1 MKQEWTGSSVYM
13 DYHLGTPRGN
23 WKRLVG
29 GDNQESPMIWPPTGN
44 ISILMKM
51 WPSFYSWTGESQ
63 GTFRL
68 HLEGSRMFEMT
79 LPFFFFFWPHPQK
92 FLCHKIK
99 SSYCSDP
106 SHCSDNAGSL
116 SCCTTRE
123 LKYLYIKINF
133 HERILSCK

>member
-79 LPFFFFFWPHPQK
+79 LPFFFFGHTHRSF
-92 FLCHKIK
+92 CATK
-99 SSYCSDP
+99 SNPPIAVTQATAVTMLDP
-106 SHCSDNAGSL
+106 
-116 SCCTTRE
+116 
-123 LKYLYIKINF
+123 
-133 HERILSCK
+133 